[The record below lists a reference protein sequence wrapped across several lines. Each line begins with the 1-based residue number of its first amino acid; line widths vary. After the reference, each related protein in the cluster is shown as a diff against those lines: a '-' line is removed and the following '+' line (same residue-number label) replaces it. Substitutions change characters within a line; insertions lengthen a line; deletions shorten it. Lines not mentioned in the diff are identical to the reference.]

1 MSNVFSLDAI
11 RAEAERRFA
20 PTKFEVGDTVITL
33 PSVLRIGEKS
43 REKVFAAVDEI
54 TDFQAQE
61 DQDDA
66 EVAAKVV
73 EVAGRILTEV
83 ADRPKK
89 LVAALEHDDIEVQ
102 AHLYMSVLT
111 KWTGEVQL
119 GGSRVLAELIDKH
132 GGAILSD
139 LLHEYGFDLLEVFA
153 EEESVSPRYV
163 LNLIINL
170 PATSAFYASRRGG
183 AHYRGWDEERYLLA
197 ALVNSQRMANYMF
210 QLANR
215 DPKKSS
221 VPPVPEPIPLPDDKD
236 EKKKKPA
243 HKPGSFAAMA
253 ASMILAARRKKEMTY
268 GRGGTGNSP
277 GQAGHIEVPPGVA
290 ISAPGYPGSGQ

>member
-119 GGSRVLAELIDKH
+119 GEAE
-132 GGAILSD
+132 S
-139 LLHEYGFDLLEVFA
+139 
-153 EEESVSPRYV
+153 SP
-163 LNLIINL
+163 
-170 PATSAFYASRRGG
+170 S
-183 AHYRGWDEERYLLA
+183 
-197 ALVNSQRMANYMF
+197 
-210 QLANR
+210 
-215 DPKKSS
+215 
-221 VPPVPEPIPLPDDKD
+221 
-236 EKKKKPA
+236 
-243 HKPGSFAAMA
+243 
-253 ASMILAARRKKEMTY
+253 
-268 GRGGTGNSP
+268 
-277 GQAGHIEVPPGVA
+277 
-290 ISAPGYPGSGQ
+290 